1 MFSDKL
7 MELAYLCKCQQE
19 LVEAILEVEKWE
31 RNQPWAYIDT
41 EDSLFILQKSDTR
54 WSIINTV
61 DNKVVK
67 WVKLGKGDFA
77 RLMTKWLSLN
87 GYETI

>member
-7 MELAYLCKCQQE
+7 MALAQICKCQQE

-67 WVKLGKGDFA
+67 WVKRGTGDFA

-87 GYETI
+87 GYYTI